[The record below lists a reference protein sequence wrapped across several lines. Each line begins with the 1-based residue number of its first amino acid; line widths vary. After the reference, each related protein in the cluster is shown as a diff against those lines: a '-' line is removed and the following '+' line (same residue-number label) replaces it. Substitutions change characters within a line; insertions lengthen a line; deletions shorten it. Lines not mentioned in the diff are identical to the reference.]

1 MTSCGGGGGAVF
13 SELIVQTG
21 GNRLIA
27 PQSMLLIL
35 SKIDHQTYFT
45 PITENC
51 SFYCW
56 SSRKTFADLVEQIQ
70 MQNILSK
77 YIFFSQA
84 LDHNLQ
90 I

>member
-35 SKIDHQTYFT
+35 SKIDHQTYFY
-45 PITENC
+45 
-51 SFYCW
+51 SHH
-56 SSRKTFADLVEQIQ
+56 RKLFISLLEQEVN
-70 MQNILSK
+70 M
-77 YIFFSQA
+77 
-84 LDHNLQ
+84 
-90 I
+90 